1 MKNDKT
7 FDEFE
12 EILDKG
18 YQVYFNY
25 LGNRYLVFKTNEN
38 CYTKKL
44 IYQGSKNP
52 PAKLAIIT
60 KKYLSEIYNFMEEI
74 EYKYET

>member
-1 MKNDKT
+1 MQDHT
-7 FDEFE
+7 FEEFE

-18 YQVYFNY
+18 YQVYFTY
-25 LGNRYLVFKTNEN
+25 LNNRYLVFKTNEN
-38 CYTKKL
+38 CYTKKM

-52 PAKLAIIT
+52 PAKFAVIT
-60 KKYLSEIYNFMEEI
+60 KKYLNEIYDFMEEI